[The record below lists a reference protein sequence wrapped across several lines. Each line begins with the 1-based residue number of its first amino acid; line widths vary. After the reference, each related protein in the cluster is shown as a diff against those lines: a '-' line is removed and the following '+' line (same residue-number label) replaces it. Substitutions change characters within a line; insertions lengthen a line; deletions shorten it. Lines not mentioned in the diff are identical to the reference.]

1 MLKLL
6 RFLEPYRQLLTV
18 VLSLAFLSSLAN
30 LFLPK
35 LMADIVDVGIIQG
48 DIPYIVRIGSIM
60 LLIAIFGTACAVTS
74 SYFSAKVATG
84 FGRNVRERVFTQV
97 ASFSLHEFDSFGT
110 ASLITR
116 TTNDPTQV
124 QQVLTMMLTM
134 TVTAPMMIVGGIIL
148 ALSQDPA
155 LTAVL
160 VAAIPFV
167 AALFLLVM
175 RRAIP
180 LFQVMQAKVDRLNL
194 VIDES
199 LSGVRVIRAFD
210 RNAHE
215 HRRFDA
221 ANLDL
226 TNTAIQVN
234 RLMALLMPG
243 MMLILNLTTLAVL
256 WFGSIRVSE
265 GHIQIGAL
273 IAFLQ
278 YAMFILWSVLMVTV
292 IFVMFPRA
300 EASATRVNE
309 VLAVDPD
316 IVDPAQPR
324 AAEAQRGHVEFEH
337 VTFSYPG
344 AEEPALYDV
353 SFSANAGEVT
363 AIIGGTGSGKSTL
376 VNLIPRFYDV
386 DHGSVLV
393 DGVDVR
399 QMQQMELRERIGFV
413 PQKALLFSGSIGDNL
428 RFGKADASEAELERA
443 ARVAQ
448 ATEFVAGMPEGLD
461 SAVSQG
467 GINLSGGQKQRLSIA
482 RALVKQPEIYVFDDS
497 FSALDFATD
506 ARLRAALKA
515 ETSGATVVIVS
526 QRVGTIMDADRI
538 VVLDEG
544 HVVGIGKH
552 RELLE
557 ACPVYREIV
566 DSQISLQ
573 GVA

>member
-1 MLKLL
+1 
-6 RFLEPYRQLLTV
+6 
-18 VLSLAFLSSLAN
+18 
-30 LFLPK
+30 
-35 LMADIVDVGIIQG
+35 
-48 DIPYIVRIGSIM
+48 
-60 LLIAIFGTACAVTS
+60 
-74 SYFSAKVATG
+74 
-84 FGRNVRERVFTQV
+84 
-97 ASFSLHEFDSFGT
+97 
-110 ASLITR
+110 
-116 TTNDPTQV
+116 
-124 QQVLTMMLTM
+124 MLTM

-155 LTAVL
+155 LTWVL

-167 AALFLLVM
+167 ALLFLVVM

-180 LFQVMQAKVDRLNL
+180 LFQAMQAKVDRLNL
-194 VIDES
+194 VMDES

-215 HRRFDA
+215 HQRFDA

-234 RLMALLMPG
+234 RLMAVLMPG

-292 IFVMFPRA
+292 IFVMLPRA
-300 EASATRVNE
+300 AASATRINQ
-309 VLAVDPD
+309 VLAVAPD
-316 IVDPAQPR
+316 IVDPADPR
-324 AAEAQRGHVEFEH
+324 AAAAQRGHVEFEH
-337 VTFSYPG
+337 VSFSYPG
-344 AEEPALYDV
+344 AEEPALQDV

-386 DHGSVLV
+386 DRGRVLV

-399 QMQQMELRERIGFV
+399 EMQQTELRARIGFV
-413 PQKALLFSGSIGDNL
+413 PQRALLFTGSIADNL
-428 RFGKADASEAELERA
+428 RFGKADASDAELERA

-448 ATEFVAGMPEGLD
+448 ATEFIAGMADGLD
-461 SAVSQG
+461 SAIAQG
-467 GINLSGGQKQRLSIA
+467 GMNLSGGQKQRLSIA

-515 ETSGATVVIVS
+515 ETSGATVFIVS

-544 HVVGIGKH
+544 RVVGTGRH

-557 ACPVYREIV
+557 TCPVYREIV
-566 DSQISLQ
+566 ESQISLQ